1 MEQDL
6 EEKRAR
12 LAAELVSCGSVA
24 VAFSGGVDST
34 LLLAMAQEALGA
46 RAVAFTAASPFV
58 PQREV
63 EEAAAFC
70 ARRGIEHVVV
80 PFDTLAVPG
89 VAANPADRCYLC
101 KHALFSRLKELAA
114 ARGLRA
120 VVDGSNLDDDG
131 DYRPGRRALAEL
143 DIKSPLHAAL
153 FHKADI
159 RALSRALG
167 LATWDKP
174 SMACLASRFA
184 YGEQLTREGLSRVNR
199 AEEFLLGLGFRQL
212 RVRVHEGGRLAR
224 IELLPE
230 DIARLFTEGLVDRV
244 QEALAGLGFAYVS
257 LDLRGFR
264 SGSMNEGLA
273 REGESAESR

>member
-1 MEQDL
+1 MAL
-6 EEKRAR
+6 V
-12 LAAELVSCGSVA
+12 EL
-24 VAFSGGVDST
+24 D
-34 LLLAMAQEALGA
+34 
-46 RAVAFTAASPFV
+46 
-58 PQREV
+58 
-63 EEAAAFC
+63 
-70 ARRGIEHVVV
+70 
-80 PFDTLAVPG
+80 
-89 VAANPADRCYLC
+89 N
-101 KHALFSRLKELAA
+101 KSRLNA
-114 ARGLRA
+114 
-120 VVDGSNLDDDG
+120 SC
-131 DYRPGRRALAEL
+131 
-143 DIKSPLHAAL
+143 

-199 AEEFLLGLGFRQL
+199 AEECLLGLGFRQL

-230 DIARLFTEGLVDRV
+230 DIARLFTEGLMDRV

-273 REGESAESR
+273 HEERQDG

>member
-1 MEQDL
+1 MEKDL
-6 EEKRAR
+6 AEKRAR
-12 LAAELVSCGSVA
+12 LMAELAAYGSVA

-34 LLLAMAQEALGA
+34 LLLAAAQEALGA

-63 EEAAAFC
+63 EEAAALC
-70 ARRGIEHVVV
+70 AQRGIEHVVV

-101 KHALFSRLKELAA
+101 KHALFSRLKALAA

-120 VVDGSNLDDDG
+120 VVDGTNLDDDG

-143 DIKSPLHAAL
+143 AIKSPLHAAG

-184 YGEQLTREGLSRVNR
+184 YGERLTREGLSRVNR
-199 AEEFLLGLGFRQL
+199 AEEFLIGLGFRQL

-273 REGESAESR
+273 REGESAEIR